1 MAWNPWAG
9 VDGGQGDETTVGTEC
24 RNLDPEDLNAQWKVI
39 SVAEREKALER
50 ATLENPVDA
59 SFYIDNPGFN
69 QRVTD
74 ENWIST
80 GTWAD
85 DRKGEGIWERG
96 GNHNDFAWEYWNAL
110 DFELNQNVNVEL
122 PEGVYCAEVQGFY
135 RNGNHDMQATN
146 RDDEANNHLAG
157 FYAGSEEALLPNILD
172 YKDLCPG
179 EGRTAFDVAYEGEGD
194 DRVEVSREAVGEIPM
209 YVNEAEAWFHA
220 GFYKTPIVFQHN
232 GGPLF
237 LGIYKES
244 QATQEDWVVIDNFR
258 LSYYGK
264 DTTVDDVTSGVETVD
279 VPEINR
285 DGRIY
290 NLMGVEVKN
299 PTASGI
305 YIRNGKKF
313 IIK

>member
-1 MAWNPWAG
+1 M
-9 VDGGQGDETTVGTEC
+9 
-24 RNLDPEDLNAQWKVI
+24 
-39 SVAEREKALER
+39 
-50 ATLENPVDA
+50 
-59 SFYIDNPGFN
+59 
-69 QRVTD
+69 
-74 ENWIST
+74 
-80 GTWAD
+80 
-85 DRKGEGIWERG
+85 
-96 GNHNDFAWEYWNAL
+96 
-110 DFELNQNVNVEL
+110 
-122 PEGVYCAEVQGFY
+122 
-135 RNGNHDMQATN
+135 
-146 RDDEANNHLAG
+146 
-157 FYAGSEEALLPNILD
+157 
-172 YKDLCPG
+172 
-179 EGRTAFDVAYEGEGD
+179 AYEGEGD

-220 GFYKTPIVFQHN
+220 GFYKTPIVFWHN

-244 QATQEDWVVIDNFR
+244 QATQEDWVVVDNFR

-264 DTTVDDVTSGVETVD
+264 DTTVGDVSGVED
-279 VPEINR
+279 IQAPEQLS